1 MIAFLSTRHSAMATY
16 SAGCHNMPHG
26 MPQGDP
32 NMNDDADY
40 GKMSALPLLVYNC
53 NCFVIATTLTRR

>member
-1 MIAFLSTRHSAMATY
+1 MIVISFTRHSAMATY

-26 MPQGDP
+26 LPQGDP

-40 GKMSALPLLVYNC
+40 GKTSALSLLVYDC
-53 NCFVIATTLTRR
+53 TSFAIATISTRR